1 MEENVRRVEFFY
13 KKYHMGTLFDKDEKG
28 LYTYCSDKEGE
39 DKVLKKY
46 FLPKDYETEMLG
58 SENKK
63 SEGFTFVSTICSRL
77 TRPDLKRML
86 QIVPGDN
93 DFDMLYKL
101 ASQDEFVGENFAF
114 STEMSKEREGICQP
128 LM

>member
-28 LYTYCSDKEGE
+28 FYTYCSDKEGE

>member
-1 MEENVRRVEFFY
+1 MEENIRRVEFFY

-63 SEGFTFVSTICSRL
+63 SEGFTFVSKICSRL

-114 STEMSKEREGICQP
+114 ETEKSKEREGICQP